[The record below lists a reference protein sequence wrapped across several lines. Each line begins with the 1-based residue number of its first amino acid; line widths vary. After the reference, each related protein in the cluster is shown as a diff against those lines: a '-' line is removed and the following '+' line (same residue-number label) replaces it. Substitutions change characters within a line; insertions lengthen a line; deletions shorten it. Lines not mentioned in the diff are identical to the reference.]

1 MPGLLIFPRGEVL
14 FADIPEDRRCYPP
27 AAGHLAIGAISHATA
42 APIVVIAIPTA
53 SGQWVL
59 GETDLALLLTA
70 AEAFVAVHG
79 DPRGPRPFR
88 FPPFESGA
96 IDPADPRRV

>member
-14 FADIPEDRRCYPP
+14 FADIPEDLRVYPP
-27 AAGHLAIGAISHATA
+27 AAGHIAIGAISEPAGVVPPT
-42 APIVVIAIPTA
+42 VVIAIPTA
-53 SGQWVL
+53 MGYWVM

-79 DPRGPRPFR
+79 DPRGRRPFT
-88 FPPFESGA
+88 FPPFETGA
-96 IDPADPRRV
+96 IDPRRI